1 MSTQAKNRVLAY
13 VVMAMLFT
21 LVVVG
26 RKPAEPEVVYRTLP
40 APIPEQITVKPA
52 EKPFTAQ
59 INPTEFECLRKNV
72 YFEAGNQ
79 DLKGKEVIA
88 LVTLTRTKVKHY
100 PSTICGVVKQ
110 KAQFSWCWDGKSD
123 KPNLKNVLERKAWDE
138 ATRVATLAMAGKLKD
153 FTGGATHYHATYVNP
168 SWASS
173 KRMRRVAQVG
183 LHVLY
188 RDVMARAKA

>member
-1 MSTQAKNRVLAY
+1 
-13 VVMAMLFT
+13 MAMLSS
-21 LVVVG
+21 LVVIG
-26 RKPAEPEVVYRTLP
+26 QKPDPKVESLP
-40 APIPEQITVKPA
+40 LPKPIPEEITVTPVAKTA
-52 EKPFTAQ
+52 EVKVPHS
-59 INPTEFECLRKNV
+59 PEFECLRKNV

-138 ATRVATLAMAGKLKD
+138 ATRVATLAMAGKIKD
-153 FTGGATHYHATYVNP
+153 FTHGATHYHATYVNP
-168 SWASS
+168 SWATSS
-173 KRMRRVAQVG
+173 RMQRVAQVG
-183 LHVLY
+183 THILY
-188 RDVMARAKA
+188 RDVLAKIKA